1 LASGLA
7 SALASGSVWE
17 SVSGLASG
25 SGSVLEWALA
35 SGLASALVSP
45 RNRR

>member
-1 LASGLA
+1 LA

-25 SGSVLEWALA
+25 SGSVLEWASA

>member
-1 LASGLA
+1 LASASGLA
-7 SALASGSVWE
+7 SASVWE

-25 SGSVLEWALA
+25 SGSVLEWASA